1 MVNPANGQHVTLSA
15 SAQTGYGHTLANTRA
30 AFRRAGLDLDVS
42 RRSGR
47 PRGIPATTPIPE
59 EVPTMAT
66 DPTGVDAGLAR
77 NTQTLHQAGRSAGGA
92 FALKAPKQPHAI
104 AGHRV
109 LIGERMDGKWV
120 AEMRDDSTRSKR
132 RQWMSEAEDTL
143 VARITRDLEEGRTPT
158 VRGPRHTEHPGRS
171 QAAGAEAEPP
181 ASAPTLPPFVA
192 ERVHEQAQARAN
204 GSAGTASWRA
214 VGVDQAEFPL
224 AAALDHLQASVAPAL
239 EALEAAGKVDAAA
252 LIRAEVATTPVEA
265 ELLRLW
271 RRVTTGD

>member
-59 EVPTMAT
+59 ERPMAT

-77 NTQTLHQAGRSAGGA
+77 NPGRLHLETRKAGGKY
-92 FALKAPKQPHAI
+92 ALVAPKQPVAI

-109 LIGERMDGKWV
+109 LIGERADGNWV
-120 AEMRDDSTRSKR
+120 AEMAWPAMKSGR
-132 RQWMSEAEDTL
+132 RQWMSEKGRDAL
-143 VARITRDLEEGRTPT
+143 VARITRDLETGHLSR
-158 VRGPRHTEHPGRS
+158 PGGLVE
-171 QAAGAEAEPP
+171 AAPVPGAEVIPP
-181 ASAPTLPPFVA
+181 ASAPSLPPFVA

-204 GSAGTASWRA
+204 GSAGTHTWRA
-214 VGVDQAEFPL
+214 VGVDAAEFPL
-224 AAALDHLQASVAPAL
+224 AAALDHLQASIAPAL
-239 EALEAAGKVDAAA
+239 DALEAAGKVDAAA